1 MNLATASYG
10 IAAESRVTHC
20 INTAMMV
27 IPGPGVARRRE
38 ALDLERERRGLRCP
52 AAALRR
58 KQLMKALGAAIA
70 ASVILP
76 AGSVMVPEASAQ
88 SVRIGPSGVR
98 IDTDRDRWDRRGRW
112 DRWDRRDWGRTVIE
126 RKRRRGRII
135 ETRRRVCR

>member
-1 MNLATASYG
+1 
-10 IAAESRVTHC
+10 
-20 INTAMMV
+20 
-27 IPGPGVARRRE
+27 
-38 ALDLERERRGLRCP
+38 
-52 AAALRR
+52 
-58 KQLMKALGAAIA
+58 MKALGAAIA

-112 DRWDRRDWGRTVIE
+112 ERWDRRDWGRTVIE